1 MQAPHLFFGFAHSHL
16 PPGAVC
22 SPQRVR
28 MLGLPFAFWTA
39 MHLSAPRGPTAVQL
53 WCFFLPMEKQMAFFL
68 QALGFSGVHSVST
81 KIP

>member
-1 MQAPHLFFGFAHSHL
+1 
-16 PPGAVC
+16 
-22 SPQRVR
+22 